1 MWLWIFL
8 LANSLHMASP
18 SIHHVSW
25 KETATQI
32 LSYMQCN
39 SITLNTWIWIFLTS
53 RCPYSKAHAQY
64 GYIYINMN
72 KIICL
77 FCALEEFQRSISINN
92 TFDPTIF
99 DMNHWAELV
108 EWKWKTYLMEGL
120 TFFPSSASFE
130 EHILLLH
137 TFLHKNIT
145 ICFFEYFF

>member
-1 MWLWIFL
+1 MLVEKKQQHRYCHICNAIVSPLILGYEYSWLL
-8 LANSLHMASP
+8 GALTARHMPNMA
-18 SIHHVSW
+18 I
-25 KETATQI
+25 
-32 LSYMQCN
+32 
-39 SITLNTWIWIFLTS
+39 
-53 RCPYSKAHAQY
+53 
-64 GYIYINMN
+64 YIYINMN

-77 FCALEEFQRSISINN
+77 CCALEEFQRSISINN

-108 EWKWKTYLMEGL
+108 EWKWETYLMEGL

-145 ICFFEYFF
+145 ICFFEYFFSCTICECRWVGWIHENSKA